1 MPRHYWTLLIFLL
14 SSLASAQQN
23 PPSGSTPLAAT
34 TQWNEKLAAT
44 SETGSGAVVT
54 DHQAYKIGAEDLIE
68 ITVFEVP
75 ELSRT
80 VRVSTGGD
88 ITLPLVGTAKAA
100 GLSASEL
107 EQALAEALRKNYVK
121 DPQVSVFVKE
131 YRSDPISIVG
141 AVKVPG
147 VYQIQSQKTL
157 IEALAMAQGFSES
170 ARLLPG
176 RMIVVTHKTGP
187 NSRMSGT
194 ARPETEEVPI
204 KALLESGDPK
214 WNIPIFPGDVIRVVP
229 AGNFYVAGDV
239 NQPGSFPL
247 TDFDNVSSIQ
257 AMAMAG
263 GTKKTAKLKE
273 AVIIRRD
280 ASGNRVE
287 ETIDLKAVLDGK
299 AADTKLGAND
309 VLFIPGSVGKAAGL
323 RGIEAALQV
332 ATGVLVFGL

>member
-141 AVKVPG
+141 AVTVS
-147 VYQIQSQKTL
+147 Y
-157 IEALAMAQGFSES
+157 
-170 ARLLPG
+170 
-176 RMIVVTHKTGP
+176 THL
-187 NSRMSGT
+187 R
-194 ARPETEEVPI
+194 AHET
-204 KALLESGDPK
+204 
-214 WNIPIFPGDVIRVVP
+214 
-229 AGNFYVAGDV
+229 
-239 NQPGSFPL
+239 
-247 TDFDNVSSIQ
+247 
-257 AMAMAG
+257 
-263 GTKKTAKLKE
+263 
-273 AVIIRRD
+273 
-280 ASGNRVE
+280 
-287 ETIDLKAVLDGK
+287 
-299 AADTKLGAND
+299 
-309 VLFIPGSVGKAAGL
+309 
-323 RGIEAALQV
+323 
-332 ATGVLVFGL
+332 